1 MRNSRSRRTRQREKG
16 FAVSADV
23 RELDGVRKA
32 DATALVDRTR
42 LSTVALQVGAASYVL
57 AGFLLAVFFFSGE
70 TSSAPGS
77 ANRVGIIWFLV
88 TVFTLLLV
96 IGVLSLIVARA
107 LRRRKRWAWR
117 TALVLFI
124 SLFLTTILLPVG
136 IVGLYGLLSAGTRAR
151 FRAAQ
156 ERGSRIY

>member
-1 MRNSRSRRTRQREKG
+1 MSTDVIE
-16 FAVSADV
+16 ADA
-23 RELDGVRKA
+23 LPKA
-32 DATALVDRTR
+32 DATDLADRTG
-42 LSTVALQVGAASYVL
+42 LATVTLRIGAVAYVL
-57 AGFLLAVFFFSGE
+57 AGLLLAVFFFSGE
-70 TSSAPGS
+70 SSTASAS

-88 TVFTLLLV
+88 SVFALLIA
-96 IGVLSLIVARA
+96 IGALSLVVARA

-156 ERGSRIY
+156 ERASRI